1 MEHAPV
7 MQVIMMF
14 QIPKHVELVHLLVK
28 LVPELKL
35 TALIAKANNLEPL
48 ATMHNFKS
56 FRKYRQYGTF

>member
-35 TALIAKANNLEPL
+35 TALIAKANNLEP
-48 ATMHNFKS
+48 
-56 FRKYRQYGTF
+56 